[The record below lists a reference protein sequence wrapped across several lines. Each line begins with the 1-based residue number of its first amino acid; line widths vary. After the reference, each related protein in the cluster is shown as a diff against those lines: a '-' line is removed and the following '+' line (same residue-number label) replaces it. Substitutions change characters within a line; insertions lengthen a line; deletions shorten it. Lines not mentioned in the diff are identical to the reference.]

1 MLVPFSL
8 AALLWLYG
16 SLDFWIFGIGLLRW
30 VVVWFGIFIS
40 FSNITCGLA
49 FPHRDCNKTCAHLL
63 GGFLWG
69 VSQLWNGERS
79 IKGGGSLHWVGFGGL
94 AFVWGECAV
103 DYPRKVFFSVLKG
116 LCSEEIKVVSKA
128 LRK

>member
-8 AALLWLYG
+8 AALLWIYG

-63 GGFLWG
+63 GGFFVG
-69 VSQLWNGERS
+69 CFAVME
-79 IKGGGSLHWVGFGGL
+79 GGALHKRGWFAALGGFRW
-94 AFVWGECAV
+94 F
-103 DYPRKVFFSVLKG
+103 G
-116 LCSEEIKVVSKA
+116 LCLGGVCCRLPTEGVF
-128 LRK
+128 